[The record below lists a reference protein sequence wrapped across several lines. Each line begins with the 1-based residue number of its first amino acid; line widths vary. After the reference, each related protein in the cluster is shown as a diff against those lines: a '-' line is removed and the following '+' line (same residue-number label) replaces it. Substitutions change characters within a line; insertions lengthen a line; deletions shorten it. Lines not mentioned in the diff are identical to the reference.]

1 MTIWQQ
7 VITIGLCVAG
17 TMLTR
22 FLPFLI
28 FKEDRKTPGFVQYIG
43 KYLPSAVFGMLVVY
57 CLKNVDVLEGNRGLP
72 ELIAILVTGALHVWK
87 RQMLL
92 SIAGGTVCYMI
103 TDAYAGSYTVAE
115 DGVTVTIK
123 GLTNVDTTSQYTIP
137 GLWSYIAMVKQQN
150 VKLAHRKY
158 IG

>member
-1 MTIWQQ
+1 
-7 VITIGLCVAG
+7 
-17 TMLTR
+17 MLTR

-43 KYLPSAVFGMLVVY
+43 KYLPLAVFGMLVVY
-57 CLKNVDVLEGNRGLP
+57 CLKNVDVLEGNHGLP